1 MQICITS
8 LCWTSKGISLTG
20 MSYIEGNNPF
30 SVIRVNEIVMGLQ
43 IRTTSIM
50 YFTVPQQ
57 GSFYKQPAS
66 LIEM

>member
-1 MQICITS
+1 
-8 LCWTSKGISLTG
+8 

-43 IRTTSIM
+43 IRATSIM